1 MGVPAPLPGP
11 AAEPGSLRAEHDA
24 LAARLAARASID
36 LVKRAAIVGFVA
48 FIAFGL
54 SAKLAFDRW
63 APESWWPDGV
73 PRPEPYDGAPL
84 FFLLAAVA
92 TGALVAFSL
101 REVIRARRLM
111 REEEALFARLLALRA
126 ALGLDR

>member
-1 MGVPAPLPGP
+1 MGVPAPVPGP
-11 AAEPGSLRAEHDA
+11 SADPGSLRAEHDA

-36 LVKRAAIVGFVA
+36 LVKRAAILGFVA
-48 FIAFGL
+48 FIALGL

-63 APESWWPDGV
+63 APEAWWPVGA
-73 PRPEPYDGAPL
+73 PRPEQVPGAPL
-84 FFLLAAVA
+84 FFLLAAIA
-92 TGALVAFSL
+92 TGALVAFSV
-101 REVIRARRLM
+101 RNVIRARRLM